1 MLKPSDC
8 VRTSTSC
15 TFNRNGDAFGV
26 VETVVDGIVV
36 VSLFDAEGAGVLTS
50 TSRNDMSKRT
60 TGHAVAFY
68 LLTSM

>member
-15 TFNRNGDAFGV
+15 TFNKKGDAFGV
-26 VETVVDGIVV
+26 AETVVVDIVS

-50 TSRNDMSKRT
+50 TSRDDMLKRT
-60 TGHAVAFY
+60 AAHAIVFY
-68 LLTSM
+68 VLTCM